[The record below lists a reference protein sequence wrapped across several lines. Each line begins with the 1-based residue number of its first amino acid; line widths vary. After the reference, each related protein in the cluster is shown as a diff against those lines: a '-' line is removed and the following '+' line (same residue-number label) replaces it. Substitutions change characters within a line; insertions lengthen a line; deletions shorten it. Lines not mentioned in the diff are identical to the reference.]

1 MSLTAEQRC
10 EVDKLAELKV
20 RRYMDSLFDRTLPR
34 ILGETIK
41 AHDNNANAHSTLFKR
56 QWSTLRL
63 VLVAF
68 AAGAGLAGAGGI
80 AKLLGVL

>member
-1 MSLTAEQRC
+1 MPLTTH
-10 EVDKLAELKV
+10 EVEEIAELKV
-20 RRYMDSLFDRTLPR
+20 RQYMDSLFDRVLPK
-34 ILGETIK
+34 IIK
-41 AHDNNANAHSTLFKR
+41 AHDSDIEAHCILFKR

-68 AAGAGLAGAGGI
+68 AAGAGLAGTGWV